1 MRSSDRHYYMYMMSN
16 RSQTIYTG
24 MTNGLRKR
32 VFQHKVG
39 INEGFTKKY
48 KLDRLVYR
56 ESYGQVSQALA
67 REKEVKGWLRIKKI
81 QLIVSVNPTW
91 ADLSRGLFPDL
102 EEEVQKE
109 LARAKNESASSEMH
123 RSFGRKPPRLQDD
136 KG

>member
-16 RSQTIYTG
+16 RSKSIYTG

-48 KLDRLVYR
+48 KLDRLVYW
-56 ESYGQVSQALA
+56 ESYGQVVQALA

-91 ADLSRGLFPDL
+91 ADLSRGMFPDL
-102 EEEVQKE
+102 EEEVQRE
-109 LARAKNESASSEMH
+109 RNCESRVIQ
-123 RSFGRKPPRLQDD
+123 RSRLSPQC
-136 KG
+136 